1 MYSETREKIV
11 LFAYLFAVVVSVAYF
26 VISNTADANPLYFF
40 KEPTAAATTTVV
52 YMSSGTATTTLSLDL
67 NKSGVLRGANGLNL
81 AIQWNASS
89 TVSKLNWYYEY
100 SRDGVDWYR
109 EQLGTIATS
118 TTVGTA
124 PIYNWTA
131 TAAGNNYRVFTV
143 PTPQTQYVRA
153 VFTVP
158 ASASSSALW
167 AEFIGT
173 REQN

>member
-1 MYSETREKIV
+1 MKYIYPLIAIMV
-11 LFAYLFAVVVSVAYF
+11 LAVSGITYIKV
-26 VISNTADANPLYFF
+26 ADANPLYFF
-40 KEPTAAATTTVV
+40 KESTAAATTTVV

-67 NKSGVLRGANGLNL
+67 NKSGTLRGANGLNL

-109 EQLGTIATS
+109 EQLGTLATS

-131 TAAGNNYRVFTV
+131 TDAGNNYRVFTV
-143 PTPQTQYVRA
+143 PTPQTQHVRA

-167 AEFIGT
+167 AEFVGT

>member
-1 MYSETREKIV
+1 MKYIYSLIATAV
-11 LFAYLFAVVVSVAYF
+11 LAVTSITYIRV
-26 VISNTADANPLYFF
+26 ADANPLYFF
-40 KEPTAAATTTVV
+40 KESTAAATTTVV
-52 YMSSGTATTTLSLDL
+52 YMSSGYATTTLSLDL
-67 NKSGVLRGANGLNL
+67 YKSGMLRGANGLNL

-89 TVSKLNWYYEY
+89 TISKLNWYYEY

-109 EQLGTIATS
+109 EQLGTISTT

-124 PIYNWTA
+124 PLYNWNA
-131 TAAGNNYRVFTV
+131 TQAGNNYRVFTV

>member
-1 MYSETREKIV
+1 MKYFYSIIAIMV
-11 LFAYLFAVVVSVAYF
+11 LTVSGITY
-26 VISNTADANPLYFF
+26 IKTADANPLYFF
-40 KEPTAAATTTVV
+40 KESTASATTTVV
-52 YMSSGTATTTLSLDL
+52 YMSSGAGTTTLSLDL
-67 NKSGVLRGANGLNL
+67 NRSGTLRGANGLNL

-89 TVSKLNWYYEY
+89 TISRLNWYYEY

-109 EQLGTIATS
+109 EQLGTLATS
-118 TTVGTA
+118 TTVATA

-131 TAAGNNYRVFTV
+131 SAAGNNYRIFTV

-167 AEFIGT
+167 AEFVGT